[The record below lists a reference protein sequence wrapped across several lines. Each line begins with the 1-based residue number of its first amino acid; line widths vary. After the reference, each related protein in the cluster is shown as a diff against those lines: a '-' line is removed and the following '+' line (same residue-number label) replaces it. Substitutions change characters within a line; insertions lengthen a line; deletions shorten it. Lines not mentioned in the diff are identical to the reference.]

1 MKNIKIRVFIL
12 CFYLVAGGT
21 IAYYSHIIHYVQDEP
36 SKKTK
41 KTTMTF
47 HDFLALRDHSR
58 IQRSLRTC
66 AASRSSWFRRRSAL
80 QIWGDFGGLAE
91 VPALGAPVLLKYI
104 NYNYDQLSV
113 YR

>member
-41 KTTMTF
+41 K
-47 HDFLALRDHSR
+47 
-58 IQRSLRTC
+58 
-66 AASRSSWFRRRSAL
+66 
-80 QIWGDFGGLAE
+80 
-91 VPALGAPVLLKYI
+91 
-104 NYNYDQLSV
+104 NNYDIS
-113 YR
+113 

>member
-41 KTTMTF
+41 KNNY
-47 HDFLALRDHSR
+47 D
-58 IQRSLRTC
+58 I
-66 AASRSSWFRRRSAL
+66 SWFPGAERPQQDPTEPSNMRSF
-80 QIWGDFGGLAE
+80 QIFMISSSLSATDLGRFWRPGRGPCIGGT
-91 VPALGAPVLLKYI
+91 
-104 NYNYDQLSV
+104 SST
-113 YR
+113 